1 MFIFGG
7 INCMVQW
14 KDIIVKAS
22 TVVLRAYKALFKYST
37 PYVQIRILRIFFL
50 AGISVKIHVK
60 HMYTFSQPF
69 QLQSYLKFENT
80 YSVYMLQ
87 YQGYRFCA
95 NSVYFFRKSV
105 YFLFCFQRWMPNLAL
120 WTVWNTKMAPNFSLI
135 VEEPVPARTETTD
148 ALICVLRSTSHHQI
162 GFARMPN
169 WSALVAR
176 AARNGPVNYLT

>member
-105 YFLFCFQRWMPNLAL
+105 FLTSIFFSVFSGGCQTLHCGRCGIQRWRP
-120 WTVWNTKMAPNFSLI
+120 I
-135 VEEPVPARTETTD
+135 
-148 ALICVLRSTSHHQI
+148 
-162 GFARMPN
+162 
-169 WSALVAR
+169 SA
-176 AARNGPVNYLT
+176 